1 LAGQIRR
8 RNRARILEAAE
19 QVFAERGLEGATTQ
33 AIADLAG
40 LPKSNILYYFKTK
53 EQIYRT
59 LLEEIVRVWLDV
71 FGRFGID
78 DDPAV
83 ALESYVVAKVRMSFA
98 RPDASRIFAREM
110 ISGGHHLRT
119 YLEGELR
126 DWVLERTRVMQ
137 VWIAQ
142 GRMNRLDPH
151 HLLFTIWAATQTY
164 ADFAPQVAAVEG
176 GPPDAE
182 AQEAIARSVTEFVL
196 RASIPAAA
204 LRRRD
209 EPDGDV
215 VTRRK
220 AAEPRK
226 DGAMRVQP

>member
-1 LAGQIRR
+1 VTGQIRR

-19 QVFAERGLEGATTQ
+19 QVFAEKGLEGATTQ

-40 LPKSNILYYFKTK
+40 LPKSNILYYFRTK

-59 LLEEIVRVWLDV
+59 LLEEIVRIWTDV
-71 FGRFGID
+71 FGRFGVD

-83 ALESYVVAKVRMSFA
+83 ALEAYVAAKVRMSFA

-110 ISGGHHLRT
+110 ISGGHHLRS

-126 DWVLERTRVMQ
+126 DWVEERTRVMQ

-142 GRMNRLDPH
+142 GRMYRLDPH

-176 GPPDAE
+176 GPPDAD
-182 AQEAIARSVTEFVL
+182 AQAAIARSLTDFVL
-196 RASIPAAA
+196 RAAIPAAA
-204 LRRRD
+204 LRPRD

-215 VTRRK
+215 AARRGSVGPCT
-220 AAEPRK
+220 ADVLQVRP
-226 DGAMRVQP
+226 